1 MLYPELRG
9 RNRTE
14 RDGLLREAA
23 STSFD
28 WDEWAGICGSLVLGV
43 ALTATVPSVLGWR
56 TASQSRRWTFPS
68 RFHFFVSPRGLSLC
82 GGHGEVCGRKCDNY
96 TASVNHHADTDVGR
110 MVPWSMC
117 LGPHWGRS

>member
-14 RDGLLREAA
+14 RDGLLREPAM
-23 STSFD
+23 TSFA

-56 TASQSRRWTFPS
+56 TASQSRRWNLPS
-68 RFHFFVSPRGLSLC
+68 RFPFLVSPRDPSWC
-82 GGHGEVCGRKCDNY
+82 AGHGEVCGRKYDNY
-96 TASVNHHADTDVGR
+96 TTRVIHPADTHVVTN
-110 MVPWSMC
+110 VPLSKC
-117 LGPHWGRS
+117 LC